1 MIVVNFSVRL
11 ICRLT
16 CTALLLGVLSGEA
29 YATTVVPPAF
39 PDLVNQSDYI
49 VRSVVKS
56 TRPEVV
62 QTLRGRK
69 VYTYVELEVRE
80 VIAGVPPKPL
90 VLRILGG
97 RVGKDV
103 MILEGA
109 PQFRVGDEDILFVQ
123 GNGQQIYP
131 LVAIMHGRYP
141 IEKEVGGESEFMA
154 RSNLEPLRSTAEVSR
169 PMGEGDAPKDST
181 TGAMHS
187 ALPALSPTEFTRQIR
202 AAIKSS
208 NSRLLEH

>member
-1 MIVVNFSVRL
+1 MVAL
-11 ICRLT
+11 IRSLLA
-16 CTALLLGVLSGEA
+16 ALLLLPWSNA
-29 YATTVVPPAF
+29 LQATTVAAPEF

-56 TRPEVV
+56 TRAEVV
-62 QTLRGRK
+62 QTPRGRK

-80 VIAGVPPKPL
+80 VIAGVPPSPL

-103 MILEGA
+103 MVLEGA
-109 PQFRVGDEDILFVQ
+109 PQFQVGDEDILFVQ

-141 IEKEVGGESEFMA
+141 IEKESGGESEFMV
-154 RSNLEPLRSTAEVSR
+154 RSNMEPLRSTAEVSR
-169 PMGEGDAPKDST
+169 PMGEGDSGHESA
-181 TGAMHS
+181 TGPMRS
-187 ALPALSPTEFTRQIR
+187 AVPPLSPVEFTRQIR

-208 NSRLLEH
+208 NTRLLAH

>member
-1 MIVVNFSVRL
+1 MAVL
-11 ICRLT
+11 IRSLL
-16 CTALLLGVLSGEA
+16 AILLLLAWHSA
-29 YATTVVPPAF
+29 LQATTVAAPEF

-56 TRPEVV
+56 TRAEVV
-62 QTLRGRK
+62 QTQRGRK

-80 VIAGVPPKPL
+80 VIAGVPPSPL

-109 PQFRVGDEDILFVQ
+109 PQFHVGDEDILFVQ

-141 IEKEVGGESEFMA
+141 IEKEVGSESEFMA
-154 RSNLEPLRSTAEVSR
+154 RSNLEPLRSTAEVSQA
-169 PMGEGDAPKDST
+169 MGDGDRSKDST

-187 ALPALSPTEFTRQIR
+187 ALPALSPAEFTRQIR

-208 NSRLLEH
+208 NTRLLAR